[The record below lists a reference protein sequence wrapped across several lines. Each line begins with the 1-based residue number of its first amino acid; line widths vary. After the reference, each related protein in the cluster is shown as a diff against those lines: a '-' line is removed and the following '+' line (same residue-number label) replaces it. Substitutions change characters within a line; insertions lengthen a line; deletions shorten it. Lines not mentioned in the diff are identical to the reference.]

1 MLKQSILAL
10 GLGAFAAGTAL
21 AKSEPAQAVRVV
33 EQLSGTIESV
43 QADRAAFELKVGEET
58 RRVAITE
65 KTTFTLDGEAVEAR
79 EALKAGHAAKVEVQD
94 GKAVSVAVTTKR

>member
-1 MLKQSILAL
+1 MLKQTILAL
-10 GLGAFAAGTAL
+10 SLGSVVAGAAF
-21 AKSEPAQAVRVV
+21 AKSEVQAVRVV

-43 QADRAAFELKVGEET
+43 QSDHASFELKVGEES

-79 EALKAGHAAKVEVQD
+79 VALKAGHMAKVDGQD